1 MFKLNLKKHT
11 VSKIDEQTEKN
22 RLSTLTESELLIE
35 IVLELKKINNKCD
48 DIARRIVIYSN

>member
-22 RLSTLTESELLIE
+22 RLNTLTESELLIE
-35 IVLELKKINNKCD
+35 IVLELKKSTINAM
-48 DIARRIVIYSN
+48 I